1 MSDFNFKNGIIGQAI
16 QGWGYKT
23 GLIKKQQPQTR
34 KHRFHIGVPR
44 GVTGKLA
51 KDYNQTMKLFSK
63 LTPNQQSNFVRTLQT
78 FYNKYPNATPKL
90 KVEYVASLMQHFLNK
105 GQEFKN
111 GQIVPEEHYSKFPQY
126 VDSERIKKQ
135 GNRYVYYKEMEFDGY
150 HKKPKS
156 KTISFLED
164 ISGKL
169 RNELRSHSRKNP
181 YKRISPKE
189 AKSIQEDKKVK
200 DNTKSNSEPNS
211 PQKYT
216 INQGDTLSKLAKRF
230 NTTVEQLAADNNI
243 ENINKIIAG
252 KTLIINKASQKQNKK
267 LTPKK
272 SVSKAPSW
280 EDVRKYYIQQN
291 ADIDPDA
298 IVEAAAQNAFER
310 TLPIYSNQSWED
322 GIYPY
327 TMPSVPFEY

>member
-1 MSDFNFKNGIIGQAI
+1 MSDFNFNNSIIGQAI

-44 GVTGKLA
+44 GVTGELA
-51 KDYNQTMKLFSK
+51 KDYNQTMKLFSR

-78 FYNKYPNATPKL
+78 FYNKFPNATPKF
-90 KVEYVASLMQHFLNK
+90 KVEYVASLMQHFLND

-111 GQIVPEEHYSKFPQY
+111 GQIFPKEY
-126 VDSERIKKQ
+126 YNNFPWYRDSERIKKQ
-135 GNRYVYYKEMEFDGY
+135 GNRYVYYRETEFDGY
-150 HKKPKS
+150 KKKPKS
-156 KTISFLED
+156 KAISFLEE
-164 ISGKL
+164 ISAQL
-169 RNELRSHSRKNP
+169 RDELRSRKNP

-189 AKSIQEDKKVK
+189 AIQEDKKVK
-200 DNTKSNSEPNS
+200 DNTKSNSESNS

-327 TMPSVPFEY
+327 PMPSVPFEQ